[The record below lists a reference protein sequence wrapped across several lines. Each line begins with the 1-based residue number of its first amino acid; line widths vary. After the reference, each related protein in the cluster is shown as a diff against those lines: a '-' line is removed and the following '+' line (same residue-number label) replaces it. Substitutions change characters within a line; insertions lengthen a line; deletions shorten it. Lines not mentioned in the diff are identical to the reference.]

1 MDILERQLS
10 QDFTGLQKTACWTRL
25 KLHVFYFNLVKISY
39 WTHTICIKI
48 FHRAPFIL
56 VCFRCSVNGAYE
68 EGVHRMF
75 SFWEVTIQ
83 SWTDNDDSYT
93 IFLEIEKKH
102 TPLFNKEMLKHE
114 NISEISAKKILA
126 AAYNRLCYCE
136 NYIDLFKYP

>member
-1 MDILERQLS
+1 M
-10 QDFTGLQKTACWTRL
+10 
-25 KLHVFYFNLVKISY
+25 
-39 WTHTICIKI
+39 
-48 FHRAPFIL
+48 
-56 VCFRCSVNGAYE
+56 
-68 EGVHRMF
+68 HRMF

-93 IFLEIEKKH
+93 IFLEIEK
-102 TPLFNKEMLKHE
+102 KHE